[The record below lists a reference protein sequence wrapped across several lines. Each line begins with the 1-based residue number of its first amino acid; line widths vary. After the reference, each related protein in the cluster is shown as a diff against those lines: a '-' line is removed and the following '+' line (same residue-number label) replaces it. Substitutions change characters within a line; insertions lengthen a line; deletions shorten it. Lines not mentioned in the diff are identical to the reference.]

1 VQIKIIK
8 VEVTLATAAELEV
21 MLVVGMAQVVPEV
34 TLGEEVTQTSTQ
46 LLLAVVAT
54 AAVLTPQLMVLEVV
68 EASAS

>member
-1 VQIKIIK
+1 
-8 VEVTLATAAELEV
+8 LATAAELEV